1 MVSEKRMTAVSFAA
15 LLCTVFVLLAY
26 CAAFSIEAEDAA
38 AENRLLRQ
46 QMQEMTAHDADL
58 RAKLVVLSDEYHAL
72 YDACAPEIN
81 ETAWQEI
88 GECTVTHYCGCA
100 VCCGHTGCITA
111 TGTLAVMGRTVGVDP
126 AVIPLGSEVLI
137 NGVIYIAEDTGV
149 RGKAVDI
156 YIESHEQAEQMG
168 TYSALVCWR

>member
-1 MVSEKRMTAVSFAA
+1 MTERGGKALVFGVMLLTVAA
-15 LLCTVFVLLAY
+15 LCGVSLDAMLE
-26 CAAFSIEAEDAA
+26 AADAVAES
-38 AENRLLRQ
+38 RVLRQ
-46 QMQEMTAHDADL
+46 QMQEMAAHDADL
-58 RAKLVVLSDEYHAL
+58 RAKLVALSDEYHAL

>member
-1 MVSEKRMTAVSFAA
+1 MSEKKLTAVSFEA
-15 LLCTVFVLLAY
+15 LLCTVLVLLAY
-26 CAAFSIEAEDAA
+26 CAAFSVEAEDARAEA
-38 AENRLLRQ
+38 AILRM
-46 QMQEMTAHDADL
+46 QMQDLKEHDADL
-58 RAKLVVLSDEYHAL
+58 RAKLVTLSDEYHAL
-72 YDACAPEIN
+72 YDACAPEIGGA
-81 ETAWQEI
+81 AWQEV
-88 GECTVTHYCGCA
+88 GECTVTHYCGCRE
-100 VCCGHTGCITA
+100 CCGHTGCITA

-126 AVIPLGSEVLI
+126 EVIPLGSEVLI